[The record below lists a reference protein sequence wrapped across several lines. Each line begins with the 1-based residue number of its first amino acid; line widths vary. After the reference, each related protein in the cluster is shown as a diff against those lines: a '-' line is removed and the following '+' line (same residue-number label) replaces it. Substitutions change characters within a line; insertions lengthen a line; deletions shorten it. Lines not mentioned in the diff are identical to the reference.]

1 MLEAFWEQV
10 LRNWTVEEVVQWV
23 VTWKCADVEVMNDVI
38 EWITDEKVNGN
49 ELHTILAAP
58 EDWKANL
65 TLAARTLLL
74 QELDQLPA
82 LLVV

>member
-1 MLEAFWEQV
+1 
-10 LRNWTVEEVVQWV
+10 
-23 VTWKCADVEVMNDVI
+23 MNDVI